1 MEMNSNKLGLSA
13 VLLMCIQLFSIKIS
27 SGGVQYSAN
36 VLPSGIV
43 DDTAATDIP
52 VSGTVTG
59 DHTYTHTSDNVYEF
73 IQEDA
78 ITTGGS
84 SGSSAG
90 TLLFEGFFDYL
101 FGLLGR

>member
-1 MEMNSNKLGLSA
+1 MEMISNKHGLSA
-13 VLLMCIQLFSIKIS
+13 VLLLGILLFSITIS

-36 VLPSGIV
+36 VLSSGIV
-43 DDTAATDIP
+43 DNTATADIP

-84 SGSSAG
+84 ASSRAGMSGISQLYDL
-90 TLLFEGFFDYL
+90 TV
-101 FGLLGR
+101 

>member
-1 MEMNSNKLGLSA
+1 MEMISNKHGLSA
-13 VLLMCIQLFSIKIS
+13 VLLMGILLFSIKIS

-36 VLPSGIV
+36 VLSSGIV
-43 DDTAATDIP
+43 DNTAIVDIP

-59 DHTYTHTSDNVYEF
+59 NYTHTHASDNVYES

-84 SGSSAG
+84 ANSSAG
-90 TLLFEGFFDYL
+90 TLLFEGFIDYL